1 MRFLKFDSSFVK
13 WFYFGMHIKRW
24 LLLLLIGVAIMGL
37 GFGYFLREVYTF
49 YTFPSWAYYL
59 TLQFWDRPVRGAIF
73 LGLSA
78 SLILFAI
85 WQLNKS
91 LLSAFLQPGQDE
103 RLVNIIYNHRYLRR
117 GP

>member
-24 LLLLLIGVAIMGL
+24 LLLLVIGVAIMGL
-37 GFGYFLREVYTF
+37 GFGYFLREVYTI
-49 YTFPSWAYYL
+49 YTFPGEVYYL
-59 TLQFWDRPVRGAIF
+59 TLQFLPRYARGAIF

-91 LLSAFLQPGQDE
+91 LLSAFVRPGRDE
-103 RLVNIIYNHRYLRR
+103 SLVNIIYNHRY
-117 GP
+117 